1 MLCLGIDT
9 SNYTTSFAFFNAD
22 SCELK
27 QYKMPLAVKKGAL
40 GLRQSDAVFEH
51 VKNFTPLL
59 KKVAEENPAL
69 KPSFIGV
76 SSAPRRAE
84 GSYMPC
90 FLVGGAVAAAM
101 QAVTGAQ
108 VFEFSHQEGHIA
120 AAAHS
125 AGVTHLI
132 TGKTPFLAFHFS
144 GGTTECLYCK
154 TENGHINTEIVS
166 ATSDLNAGQLVD
178 RVGGALGFSFPAG
191 RQMEAAAAKSLKNY
205 ENLKPT
211 FVDGNPA
218 ISGVENKAMQ
228 MLQSGEKPEDIALY
242 IIKYLQNTAK
252 KMLKNAYNIYGELPV
267 IFSGG
272 VMSNRIIAQSL
283 GGENRFFAEPAYSAD
298 NAAGTAVLAYL
309 KGSNLL

>member
-27 QYKMPLAVKKGAL
+27 QYKMPLAVKEGAL

-51 VKNFTPLL
+51 VKNFVPLFKNVTGENAPL
-59 KKVAEENPAL
+59 KAD
-69 KPSFIGV
+69 FIGV
-76 SSAPRRAE
+76 STTPRRAE

-90 FLVGGAVAAAM
+90 FLVGSAVAAAM

-120 AAAHS
+120 AAAYS

-132 TGKTPFLAFHFS
+132 TNQKPFLAFHFS

-154 TENGHINTEIVS
+154 AENGHISAEIIS

-191 RQMEAAAAKSLKNY
+191 KQLEAAAVKSTQNY
-205 ENLKPT
+205 ENIKPT
-211 FVDGNPA
+211 FVGGNPA

-228 MLQSGEKPEDIALY
+228 MLANGEKHEDIALY
-242 IIKYLQNTAK
+242 TIKYLQNTAK
-252 KMLKNAYNIYGELPV
+252 KMLENAHNIYGELPV
-267 IFSGG
+267 VFSGG
-272 VMSNRIIAQSL
+272 VMSNRIIAAAL
-283 GGENRFFAEPAYSAD
+283 GGENRFFAEPAFSAD
-298 NAAGTAVLAYL
+298 NAAGTAILAYL